1 MKKEM
6 NATLGRLKNGSV
18 FFVPLM
24 AALIGSVTLDAR
36 AAVQATRFN
45 PPLSIGAW
53 VEPPNNVVVPW
64 NILAT
69 DFNTDG
75 DVDFRLMYGF
85 GEMSAYF
92 NAPTRFAVRVPHPI
106 PVVSGGPVAGIP
118 LNSTIGSNIV
128 SRGADSFAWSP
139 GYTNSDDL
147 TQPLGDH
154 DATVIIANI
163 APGFPPGP
171 IISFSTNGTLVTNI
185 YWPGPFATGDVVG
198 REAVMAVQ
206 FNVYGETHYGY
217 IHFDFRSGS
226 SGYIYG
232 WAYETE
238 PNVPIKAVPLSN
250 GMPRTHKRVPIV
262 AVPSSQPML
271 EPADN
276 VD

>member
-1 MKKEM
+1 M
-6 NATLGRLKNGSV
+6 NVTLGRLKNGSV
-18 FFVPLM
+18 LFVLLM

-45 PPLSIGAW
+45 PPLTIGAW
-53 VEPPNNVVVPW
+53 AQPSDNVVVPW
-64 NILAT
+64 SILAT
-69 DFNTDG
+69 DFNMD
-75 DVDFRLMYGF
+75 DQADFRLTYGS
-85 GEMSAYF
+85 GWMGAYF
-92 NAPTRFAVRVPHPI
+92 NAPTRFATRVARSNSF
-106 PVVSGGPVAGIP
+106 VFGGPVAAVP
-118 LNSTIGSNIV
+118 LNSVIGTNIV
-128 SRGADSFAWSP
+128 SRGTNLFAWSS

-154 DATVIIANI
+154 EATVIIADI
-163 APGFPPGP
+163 AIPLQPGP

-206 FNVYGETHYGY
+206 FEVYGETHYGY

-238 PNVPIKAVPLSN
+238 PNVAIKAVPLSTAL
-250 GMPRTHKRVPIV
+250 PRTHKRVPIV
-262 AVPSSQPML
+262 AQPGRIQPL
-271 EPADN
+271 EPADKG
-276 VD
+276 D